1 MTRLRS
7 CVQKKL
13 RKEQQTI
20 GEKEERR
27 RVGSF
32 EQGSCREQEPCS
44 EGLFPKDPFFG
55 CLRGTCQSGLLLK
68 GLAQNGL
75 SIVGLAKSGLLLKG
89 LAHKASRMTNNN
101 DLSGPFHTLEN
112 GQGPY
117 CCVRQACKGTYRCTR
132 VW

>member
-1 MTRLRS
+1 
-7 CVQKKL
+7 
-13 RKEQQTI
+13 
-20 GEKEERR
+20 
-27 RVGSF
+27 
-32 EQGSCREQEPCS
+32 
-44 EGLFPKDPFFG
+44 
-55 CLRGTCQSGLLLK
+55 LLK